1 LKALGSCSKVL
12 FRIDEVR
19 MQLVMESG
27 RTEDYRIIP
36 HTLGDGLF
44 INFLPVN
51 ISGVE
56 SLLEGDKIDR
66 VREFK
71 LHEKGVKM
79 YKK

>member
-1 LKALGSCSKVL
+1 
-12 FRIDEVR
+12 

-71 LHEKGVKM
+71 LHEKGSFAEFQP
-79 YKK
+79 